1 MEKIIT
7 IYVDTDSMIGF
18 FKDDPA
24 YGTGDKPYPADS
36 FYTVDAPDVY
46 YKGHSI
52 LSLKPDCLFRFS
64 LTASKRKKKVI
75 PVDHKAEGDTG
86 EIIMSMISEKIPT
99 LEEWGQI
106 IDLDNTPH
114 DYTIDGNLLIKLDK
128 EGLFSF
134 KTNEKITF
142 HKNLKYSFLFRID
155 GTKDIGYIDP
165 LISNRSED
173 TGGNN

>member
-1 MEKIIT
+1 
-7 IYVDTDSMIGF
+7 
-18 FKDDPA
+18 
-24 YGTGDKPYPADS
+24 
-36 FYTVDAPDVY
+36 
-46 YKGHSI
+46 
-52 LSLKPDCLFRFS
+52 
-64 LTASKRKKKVI
+64 
-75 PVDHKAEGDTG
+75 
-86 EIIMSMISEKIPT
+86 
-99 LEEWGQI
+99 
-106 IDLDNTPH
+106 
-114 DYTIDGNLLIKLDK
+114 LLIKQDK